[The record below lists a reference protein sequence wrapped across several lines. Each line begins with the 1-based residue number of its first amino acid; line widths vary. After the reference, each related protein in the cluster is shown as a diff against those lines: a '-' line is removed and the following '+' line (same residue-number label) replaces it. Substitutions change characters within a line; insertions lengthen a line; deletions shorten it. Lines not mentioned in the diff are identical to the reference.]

1 MRILHLV
8 PLIDSYRCFLRELC
22 GELTRRGD
30 EVHVWCNTG
39 GDSFGVDPVLSK
51 PGAETV
57 THFPFPRGSD
67 VWGQLR
73 AAKKL
78 RQQIHALQPD
88 LIHANFSA
96 AMLTLALAKRGQ
108 YPFPVCM
115 GTFHGLVFPT
125 LNGPRRALMQFAE
138 KTAAQG
144 MQRAEV
150 LTTDDLEALQSSSP
164 QIHAALQPGF
174 GLGCADRFLDTPRP
188 DPNARKNLRNQL
200 GLPPDHTVF
209 LFVGRQ
215 VQFKGFDLLI
225 RSFLKAC
232 QHREDLHLV
241 LVGAPDP
248 LHPDGL
254 SQQERQ
260 TMRTHPNITHAG
272 IQSDVLPWLDAADV
286 LLFPTR
292 REGMPVV
299 AMEALARGLPVYTH
313 RIRGCRELIQDGL
326 NGRFFA
332 SHTLEAIQE
341 LLATAPP
348 ERHNL
353 PSNHL
358 RRSHWIH
365 NTLATYDDL
374 AWKP

>member
-39 GDSFGVDPVLSK
+39 GDSFGVDPVLST
-51 PGAETV
+51 PGMETV
-57 THFPFPRGSD
+57 THFPFPRGAD

-73 AAKKL
+73 AARAL
-78 RQQIHALQPD
+78 RQRIDALQPD
-88 LIHANFSA
+88 LIHAHFSA
-96 AMLTLALAKRGQ
+96 SILTLVLAKQ
-108 YPFPVCM
+108 TQTTFPVCV
-115 GTFHGLVFPT
+115 GTFQGLVFPT
-125 LNGPRRALMQFAE
+125 VSGPRRALMQFAE

-150 LTTDDLEALQSSSP
+150 LTSDDLEMLQKTSP
-164 QIHAALQPGF
+164 NIHAVQQSGF
-174 GLGCADRFLDTPRP
+174 GFGCADRFLDTPRP
-188 DPNARKNLRNQL
+188 DQNERKILRNQL
-200 GLPPDHTVF
+200 GLPPDPTVF

-248 LHPDGL
+248 LHDDGVTP
-254 SQQERQ
+254 QERQ
-260 TMRTHPNITHAG
+260 TMRTHSKITHAG
-272 IQSDVLPWLDAADV
+272 IQSDVLPWMDAADV

-313 RIRGCRELIQDGL
+313 PVRGCRELIQDGL

-341 LLATAPP
+341 LLTTAPL

-358 RRSHWIH
+358 RRSHWVH

-374 AWKP
+374 AWTP